1 MHKFVLKHQPLS
13 QYRHSHACV
22 HVNVLLGSSLV
33 RVVFDK
39 GCLPSGL
46 PVIRIPS
53 ISSGWAFI
61 DVSHEGG
68 RSQGTHCIR
77 RLCNIKRDH
86 NSPFSC
92 VFACYRMVM
101 SPLDVLEDL
110 PNNRTIWWVSW
121 AAWVLSLAQL
131 NTSVRP
137 LLASVQLYSCLLKR

>member
-22 HVNVLLGSSLV
+22 HVNVLLGSSLM

-46 PVIRIPS
+46 PVIRILS
-53 ISSGWAFI
+53 TSSGWAFI
-61 DVSHEGG
+61 GVSHEGG

-77 RLCNIKRDH
+77 RLRNIKRDH

-121 AAWVLSLAQL
+121 ALAQL